1 MASKNVVFMH
11 MLGDA
16 VKVFRQGL
24 TLFQR
29 RLQVSVPKGSLE
41 WSLQLCSVF
50 SYGAIHLE
58 LAALSE

>member
-1 MASKNVVFMH
+1 MH

-16 VKVFRQGL
+16 VTAFRQGL

-41 WSLQLCSVF
+41 WSLQRRSVF
-50 SYGAIHLE
+50 SYGVIQLE
-58 LAALSE
+58 LTALSE